1 MTRKVCNA
9 PIGDLV
15 IIAGGDEAG
24 RGAVI
29 GPLVV
34 SIVTIQKGREGKLS
48 RIGVRDSKLLTR
60 KKRDYLYDEIC
71 SLAEDVKVY
80 KISEEEIN
88 RAMAA
93 GMSLNELEALHF
105 ARLIDQTSVAPE
117 RIYLDSPD
125 VVSERFGIRVSL
137 FSKRRLRVNGV
148 KHEKALG
155 ADSDEKAI
163 RVISEHK
170 ADIIYPVVSCAS
182 IISKV
187 TRDNELDGLR
197 ERLGMD
203 IGSGY
208 PSDKITIDAIRAN
221 LHNKTFGQYMRER
234 WKTLK
239 NIRQSK
245 IDDFFN

>member
-1 MTRKVCNA
+1 M
-9 PIGDLV
+9 
-15 IIAGGDEAG
+15 
-24 RGAVI
+24 I

-60 KKRDYLYDEIC
+60 RKREYLYDEIF
-71 SLAEDVKVY
+71 SLSEDVKVY

-105 ARLIDQTSVAPE
+105 ARLIDQTSVVPE
-117 RIYLDSPD
+117 KIFLDSPD

-137 FSKRRLRVNGV
+137 FSKRKLRVNGV
-148 KHEKALG
+148 KHEKPIA
-155 ADSDEKAI
+155 AENTEPVI
-163 RVISEHK
+163 RVVSEHK
-170 ADIIYPVVSCAS
+170 ADTIYPVVSCAS

-187 TRDNELDGLR
+187 TRDNELDELR
-197 ERLGMD
+197 GRLGME

-208 PSDKITIDAIRAN
+208 PSDKLTIDAIRAN
-221 LHNKTFGQYMRER
+221 LHDKVFGQYMRER

-245 IDDFFN
+245 IEDFFN

>member
-1 MTRKVCNA
+1 M
-9 PIGDLV
+9 
-15 IIAGGDEAG
+15 
-24 RGAVI
+24 
-29 GPLVV
+29 
-34 SIVTIQKGREGKLS
+34 
-48 RIGVRDSKLLTR
+48 RDSKLLTR

-71 SLAEDVKVY
+71 SFAEDVKVY

-105 ARLIDQTSVAPE
+105 ARLIDSSSVIPE
-117 RIYLDSPD
+117 KIFLDSPD

-137 FSKRRLRVNGV
+137 FSKRPLRVNGV
-148 KHEKALG
+148 KRAANLAGSEPSG
-155 ADSDEKAI
+155 MI

-182 IISKV
+182 IIAKV
-187 TRDNELDGLR
+187 TRDNELEKLH
-197 ERLGMD
+197 EKLKME

-208 PSDKITIDAIRAN
+208 PSDKVTIDAIKAN
-221 LHNKTFGQYMRER
+221 LHNKVFGKYMRER

-245 IDDFFN
+245 IDDFFR